1 MDSTFITLVSLVWSL
16 ELPPQLFISLEHSVL
31 NMDTVDFH
39 TSFISSFILNNAV
52 SDGLSEWRE
61 LMTDVV
67 RTEGGIL
74 GFVGELI
81 KWTLGLLG
89 TIFFV
94 ITLFAGFQYMTA
106 GGDSQKVSSAVGLLK
121 NAAIGLVIIAG
132 SYLITEYVI
141 SAVLGGVSS

>member
-1 MDSTFITLVSLVWSL
+1 MG
-16 ELPPQLFISLEHSVL
+16 
-31 NMDTVDFH
+31 
-39 TSFISSFILNNAV
+39 
-52 SDGLSEWRE
+52 GL
-61 LMTDVV
+61 V

-74 GFVGELI
+74 GFIGQLI
-81 KWTLGLLG
+81 RWTLGLLG

-141 SAVLGGVSS
+141 SAVLGGVSP